1 MTTNDNL
8 IINDNEYALSSTTT
22 TSYSRRWMEE
32 KKRNPSLL
40 ANDQMTSWAAE
51 AMNDDRNISRSKKN

>member
-1 MTTNDNL
+1 MDGG
-8 IINDNEYALSSTTT
+8 
-22 TSYSRRWMEE
+22 